1 MGELTLMMTD
11 PNSHQT
17 SLWRRSVSES
27 DVDQMITISLRN
39 NTRRFIPIGRSG
51 SKPNIFGLGSCTI
64 GSRHSQLRRL
74 SLGSGATDI
83 MRRFEEMKLE
93 INEWR
98 ISAESQLIS
107 MKVMNERAEILS
119 RMSLKLADEAMESGM
134 NITLCKLIADC
145 EISITVIREQITKRF
160 EYQNNLVLPNSY
172 CNGQVL
178 DSYRFELGH
187 YTNHSIGLDNLRRN
201 ELEYET
207 HRLEPDAYEEL
218 DLDN

>member
-119 RMSLKLADEAMESGM
+119 RMSLKLTDEAMESG
-134 NITLCKLIADC
+134 TF
-145 EISITVIREQITKRF
+145 ITVTFGNDLSCNRFPSENSLACCCISPAPPEPSSFSSLCPGGVITSF
-160 EYQNNLVLPNSY
+160 IL
-172 CNGQVL
+172 
-178 DSYRFELGH
+178 LG
-187 YTNHSIGLDNLRRN
+187 TPAI
-201 ELEYET
+201 
-207 HRLEPDAYEEL
+207 
-218 DLDN
+218 